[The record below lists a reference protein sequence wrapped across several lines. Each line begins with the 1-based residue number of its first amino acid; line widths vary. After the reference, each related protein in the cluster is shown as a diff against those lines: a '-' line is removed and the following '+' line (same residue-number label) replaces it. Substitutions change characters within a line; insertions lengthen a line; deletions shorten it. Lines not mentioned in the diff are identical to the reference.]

1 MKTIKEAK
9 EAPSDEACYFHHTD
23 QSIFEWGFESGV
35 EFAQRWIPISAE
47 MPEDGDNIVESGLYS
62 YAEHAVIVQ
71 TRNGKY
77 SITKRTRFNSGKWHW
92 SGSASFDKSVISWRP
107 IQRT

>member
-9 EAPSDEACYFHHTD
+9 KAPSDEACYFHHTD

-35 EFAQRWIPISAE
+35 EEAQRWIPISE
-47 MPEDGDNIVESGLYS
+47 LKETGIDLIFKKSDGRHCVGKFEFLESKLCVVTDLGYSLLEDSGFT
-62 YAEHAVIVQ
+62 H
-71 TRNGKY
+71 
-77 SITKRTRFNSGKWHW
+77 F
-92 SGSASFDKSVISWRP
+92 RP